1 MIVIIIYCVSVLL
14 LHIESTDSIIRL
26 SQCMTA
32 ITTAQSECLCRPFVA
47 SCEVSLHYITS
58 SITLNYVTWNNF
70 SPLWS
75 VTLCSITLRG
85 TIFKSGNTENLQK
98 HLSCVTHISGREWH
112 DKVLSYIQY
121 INQLVL
127 LLMSHLCS
135 VYVTAFSCSTH
146 GDCESR
152 NTEQNKNENN

>member
-1 MIVIIIYCVSVLL
+1 
-14 LHIESTDSIIRL
+14 
-26 SQCMTA
+26 
-32 ITTAQSECLCRPFVA
+32 
-47 SCEVSLHYITS
+47 
-58 SITLNYVTWNNF
+58 
-70 SPLWS
+70 
-75 VTLCSITLRG
+75 
-85 TIFKSGNTENLQK
+85 
-98 HLSCVTHISGREWH
+98 LSCVTHISGREWH

-152 NTEQNKNENN
+152 NTEQNMKITNGLEVLSCDQQMHMVLNTATSYRIREVLTVVETITCR